1 MTSATSELDALL
13 TAVMNSLRQPQEKA
27 TQWNAALA
35 ASLVTQ
41 KSQLAELLSTER
53 KEKKAGNGGCEG
65 WRTVLSALDAAGI
78 VHQAR
83 PVVEAKLVALLDDEF
98 PDGPAAPSPPGSSGG
113 TPLDGTVAHV
123 L

>member
-1 MTSATSELDALL
+1 MATATSELDALL

-65 WRTVLSALDAAGI
+65 WRTVLLREVSMAGRLPHLVGHSRFSQQRSHSRLGCAARRTHRACGE
-78 VHQAR
+78 R
-83 PVVEAKLVALLDDEF
+83 
-98 PDGPAAPSPPGSSGG
+98 
-113 TPLDGTVAHV
+113 
-123 L
+123 

>member
-1 MTSATSELDALL
+1 MATATSELDALL

-98 PDGPAAPSPPGSSGG
+98 PDGPAAPSLNALWC
-113 TPLDGTVAHV
+113 TEVAPRGH
-123 L
+123 

>member
-1 MTSATSELDALL
+1 MATATSELDALL

-53 KEKKAGNGGCEG
+53 KEKKAGNTRVPCY
-65 WRTVLSALDAAGI
+65 RHSPQLQAAALDVRA
-78 VHQAR
+78 
-83 PVVEAKLVALLDDEF
+83 
-98 PDGPAAPSPPGSSGG
+98 
-113 TPLDGTVAHV
+113 TAHR
-123 L
+123 